1 LELDMDDDTEYDS
14 NIVTGMDMDEIA
26 DDQDYFDK

>member
-1 LELDMDDDTEYDS
+1 LDLEEESNYDE
-14 NIVTGMDMDEIA
+14 NIIGGMDMDEIA